1 MVTSNGR
8 IPLSLEGIESALARS
23 RTGDSEAFLESLR
36 KRVRVYEQRYKMPS
50 DVLRLALQ
58 EGKVGENLDVVKW
71 LHAHETLVELENG
84 SEARAPK
91 TKSVSPRR
99 AESGG

>member
-8 IPLSLEGIESALARS
+8 ILLSLEGIESALARS

-36 KRVRVYEQRYKMPS
+36 RRVRVYERRYKMPS

-84 SEARAPK
+84 SQARAAK
-91 TKSVSPRR
+91 TKRVSPRR

>member
-84 SEARAPK
+84 SKARAAK
-91 TKSVSPRR
+91 TKRVSPRR

>member
-8 IPLSLEGIESALARS
+8 VPLSLEGIESALARS

-36 KRVRVYEQRYKMPS
+36 RRVRVYERRYKMPS

-84 SEARAPK
+84 SQARAAK
-91 TKSVSPRR
+91 TKRVSPRR

>member
-8 IPLSLEGIESALARS
+8 IPLSLEGIESALTRS
-23 RTGDSEAFLESLR
+23 RTGDSEAYLESLR

-50 DVLRLALQ
+50 DALRLALQ

-84 SEARAPK
+84 SEARSAQPMR
-91 TKSVSPRR
+91 SICRSR
-99 AESGG
+99 

>member
-36 KRVRVYEQRYKMPS
+36 KRVRVYERRYKMSS
-50 DVLRLALQ
+50 DLLRLALQ

-84 SEARAPK
+84 SEARSAQPRG
-91 TKSVSPRR
+91 VSADR
-99 AESGG
+99 AECS